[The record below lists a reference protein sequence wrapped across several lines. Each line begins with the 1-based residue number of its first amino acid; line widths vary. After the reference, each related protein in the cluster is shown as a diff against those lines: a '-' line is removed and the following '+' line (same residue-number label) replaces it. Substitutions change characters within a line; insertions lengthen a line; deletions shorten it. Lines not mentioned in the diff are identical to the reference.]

1 MKTLTLSSILM
12 VALAALAPVTGA
24 APKKNKSGD
33 LTWSHP
39 EFARFGVDRIAMIPV
54 VTYNNDLPNE
64 KQVEGV
70 VGMALRESGYRWIS
84 AGTTRELLR
93 SLAPGDSIL
102 KAVRQS
108 VLKGARVDSASAA
121 NLCARL
127 RCHALLSVRVD
138 QWEKREIEWDQS
150 GKPSTTVQLKAAL
163 VDSTGTLLW
172 SVASSETAEGP
183 YHDANAAPI
192 GMSGGGLQRTPVTG
206 QGGAPDFVEVTTTV
220 TKRWAKQFPAKSAA
234 PADSTAPAPAR

>member
-1 MKTLTLSSILM
+1 MKILRLASILM
-12 VALAALAPVTGA
+12 AALVTLAPVTGA
-24 APKKNKSGD
+24 APKKSKSGD

-54 VTYNNDLPNE
+54 VTYNNDLPSE

-70 VGMALRESGYRWIS
+70 IGMSLHESGYRWIS

-93 SLAPGDSIL
+93 ALAPGDSIL

-108 VLKGARVDSASAA
+108 VLTNARVDSASAS

-127 RCHALLSVRVD
+127 RCRALLSVRVD

-150 GKPSTTVQLKAAL
+150 GKPSTSIRLRAAL
-163 VDSTGTLLW
+163 VDSTGALLW
-172 SVASSETAEGP
+172 SVASGETAEGP
-183 YHDANAAPI
+183 YHDANATPM
-192 GMSGGGLQRTPVTG
+192 GMSGGGLQQTPVTG
-206 QGGAPDFVEVTTTV
+206 QGGAPDFIEVTTTI
-220 TKRWAKQFPAKSAA
+220 TKRWATLFPAKSAA
-234 PADSTAPAPAR
+234 PADSTAAAPAR